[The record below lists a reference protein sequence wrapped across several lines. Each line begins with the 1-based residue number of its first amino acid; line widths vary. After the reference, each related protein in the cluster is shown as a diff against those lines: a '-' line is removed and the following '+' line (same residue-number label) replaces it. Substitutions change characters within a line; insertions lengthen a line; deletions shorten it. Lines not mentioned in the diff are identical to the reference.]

1 MKASKCI
8 EQILVFSI
16 TVLIFCLESKA
27 QIILPRI
34 SPAASVKQTIGLTE
48 FQVDY
53 SRPSRRDRELLG
65 ELIPYGIPWRMGA
78 NEATKLHVS
87 KDVLVNGDTL
97 RAGAYALYALPSPI
111 LWQVVFYGDTSYI
124 GDGTVEYDHKKEVL
138 RICVEPHEAIENIET
153 FTIDFQDL
161 THNSGRMV
169 IAWGNFRVPVDIHVF
184 TDDFVMQDIEAQ
196 IAANPNA
203 ATYYESARYLQEQ
216 SKEQE
221 IALQYLDRAEILGG
235 PNFFIYRIRS
245 LLLAQLKRYPDA
257 IQAAEASKL
266 LAEDEGNSEFVRLN
280 EKSIRDWKALIK
292 K

>member
-1 MKASKCI
+1 MRFANCI
-8 EQILVFSI
+8 EQVLGLSIAILTI
-16 TVLIFCLESKA
+16 CLDANA
-27 QIILPRI
+27 QITLPRI

-48 FQVDY
+48 FVVDY

-78 NEATKLHVS
+78 NEATKLRVS
-87 KDVLVNGDTL
+87 EDVMVNGDTL
-97 RAGAYALYALPSPI
+97 RSGAYALYALPSPI
-111 LWQVVFYGDTSYI
+111 LWQVVFYADTTYI
-124 GDGTVEYDHKKEVL
+124 GDGTGDYDPKKEVL
-138 RICVEPHEAIENIET
+138 RICAEPYEQTENIET

-161 THNSGRMV
+161 THNAGRMV
-169 IAWGNFRVPVDIHVF
+169 IAWGQFRVPLDFQVF

-221 IALQYLDRAEILGG
+221 VALQYLDRAEILGG
-235 PNFFIYRIRS
+235 PNYFIYRIRA
-245 LLLAQLKRYPDA
+245 LLLAQLKRYADA

-266 LAEDEGNSEFVRLN
+266 LAKDGGNDEFVRLN
-280 EKSIRDWKALIK
+280 EKSIRDWKLIIK